1 MHFDAVVIG
10 AGPAGATC
18 ARLLA
23 QAGWRIALVEK
34 AGFPRRKVCG
44 EFLSATSLP
53 VLQACGIAE
62 SYLAS
67 AGPMVTRVGVFAG
80 DAAIVSPTEWAWGRA
95 LGRDKLDM
103 LLRDAAVQAGAA
115 LFQPAEIVAHSA
127 EGDAHVCRLADGR
140 EISSRVV
147 VAACGS
153 WNAREPFAVRYASR
167 PSDMFAFKALFRNAR
182 LADGLMPLLASP
194 GGYGGMVASN
204 DGLTSLSCCV
214 RRDVLALARA
224 RYGGK
229 AGDAVLAHIR
239 ATTLH
244 VEQAL
249 SGVAPDGTVM
259 SVGPIHPG
267 IRPRLEAGIYAV
279 GNLAGEAHPVIAEGI
294 SMAIQGAQ
302 LLTQCLVAGRPE
314 DYPVLWRRRFATRIR
329 AAGLFAHLAMN
340 GITRS
345 MSRNVIAAF
354 PRILDWGA
362 RLSGKA

>member
-1 MHFDAVVIG
+1 MRFDAVVIG

-23 QAGWRIALVEK
+23 KAGWRVALVEK
-34 AGFPRRKVCG
+34 SVFPRRKVCG
-44 EFLSATSLP
+44 EFLSAASLP

-62 SYLAS
+62 DYLAS

-80 DAAIVSPTEWAWGRA
+80 DAAVVSPTEQAWGRA

-103 LLRDAAVQAGAA
+103 LLRDAAVEAGAE
-115 LFQPAEIVAHSA
+115 LFQPAEIVAHHA
-127 EGDAHVCRLADGR
+127 ESDAQVCRLADGR
-140 EISSRVV
+140 EVASRVV
-147 VAACGS
+147 IAACGS
-153 WNAREPFAVRYASR
+153 WNAREPFAIRHLSH
-167 PSDMFAFKALFRNAR
+167 PSNLFAFKALFRHAR
-182 LADGLMPLLASP
+182 LPDGLMPLLAFP

-249 SGVAPDGTVM
+249 SGVAPDGTIM

-294 SMAIQGAQ
+294 NMAIQGGA
-302 LLTQCLVAGRPE
+302 LLARCLIAGRAE
-314 DYPVLWRRRFATRIR
+314 EYPVLWRRRFATRVR

-340 GITRS
+340 GVTRS
-345 MSRNVIAAF
+345 MSRHVIAAF
-354 PRILDWGA
+354 PQILDWGA